1 MLLSYERKLI
11 EEEKFDTFFW
21 SQCNN
26 NNFNPKYFPVQ
37 SSTNQHGTV
46 QWPDFI
52 AKLIFV
58 AIALKTVIC
67 EGSIIIDDNDT
78 VEHQQQTAIFCTFS
92 FLMRS
97 LNYSY
102 LGVASLIWIWILN
115 QNLIAGK
122 KLLDGGQIQT
132 SQCSQRVRQAE
143 EGDLNTLST

>member
-11 EEEKFDTFFW
+11 EEEKFDTYFC

-67 EGSIIIDDNDT
+67 EGSIIIDDNDK
-78 VEHQQQTAIFCTFS
+78 VEHQQQTAIFLLF
-92 FLMRS
+92 FIF
-97 LNYSY
+97 N
-102 LGVASLIWIWILN
+102 A
-115 QNLIAGK
+115 K
-122 KLLDGGQIQT
+122 PKLLLPRSCFTHLNMNIKSEFD
-132 SQCSQRVRQAE
+132 RRQKVA
-143 EGDLNTLST
+143 